1 MTMLQTSSHPPMATT
16 KPQRETARL
25 QRHALLGY
33 SLLAYG
39 WIWLAMVGIALAL
52 QFNFVPADSPR
63 LGLINQVAAF
73 GPAVAAL
80 IVIAR
85 TQGYTGVGAWLRRLV
100 QWRVGIQW
108 YLFALL
114 GIPLLMLI
122 GESVIHGMR
131 PFQALAQQWPL
142 LFTHYLPYVA
152 LTTLATGL
160 AEEPGWRGFAQ
171 PHFQAKYGPLLGTF
185 LLGLLWAGWH
195 LPNLLFQPGGLSTFG
210 LWFAAT
216 LVNAFVLAWVYN
228 ATNGSV
234 LLVMVLHA
242 AQNVTSRLVANLL
255 GATDPVPFM
264 NEYYLLST
272 LTFGLVMA
280 VVLLLTRGRLGDS
293 TTLYYSVR

>member
-1 MTMLQTSSHPPMATT
+1 MTILHRSAHPPVATT
-16 KPQRETARL
+16 NTRGQNTWL
-25 QRHALLGY
+25 QRHSLLGY

-39 WIWLAMVGIALAL
+39 WSWLGMIGMSLAL
-52 QFNFVPADSPR
+52 QFNFIPADSPY
-63 LGLINQVAAF
+63 LGLINQGAAF

-80 IVIAR
+80 IVIVF
-85 TQGYTGVGAWLRRLV
+85 TQGGAGVGAWLRRLI
-100 QWRVGIQW
+100 QWRVGIHW

-122 GESVIHGMR
+122 GESSVHGGR
-131 PFQALAQQWPL
+131 PFQVLVEQWPII
-142 LFTHYLPYVA
+142 FTHYLPYVA

-171 PHFQAKYGPLLGTF
+171 PHLQAKYGPLRGTF

-195 LPNLLFQPGGLSTFG
+195 LPNLLFQPGGLATFG

-234 LLVMVLHA
+234 LLVMLLHA

-272 LTFGLVMA
+272 FTFSVVM
-280 VVLLLTRGRLGDS
+280 VIVLLCTRGRLGVHVTNS
-293 TTLYYSVR
+293 QI

>member
-1 MTMLQTSSHPPMATT
+1 MTILHPSSHSTVVKTNPRGRITW
-16 KPQRETARL
+16 L
-25 QRHALLGY
+25 QRHSLLGY
-33 SLLAYG
+33 TLLAYG
-39 WIWLAMVGIALAL
+39 WSWLGMVGMAIAL
-52 QFNFVPADSPR
+52 QFNFIPADSPL
-63 LGLINQVAAF
+63 LGVINQVAAF
-73 GPAVAAL
+73 GPALAAL
-80 IVIAR
+80 LVIGF
-85 TQGYTGVGAWLRRLV
+85 TQGGAGVGAWLRRLV
-100 QWRVGIQW
+100 QWRVGIHW
-108 YLFALL
+108 YLFALF
-114 GIPLLMLI
+114 GIPLLMLS
-122 GESVIHGMR
+122 GESIIHGGR
-131 PFQALAQQWPL
+131 PFQVLVEQWPI

-171 PHFQAKYGPLLGTF
+171 PQFQAKYGPLRGTF

-264 NEYYLLST
+264 NEYYLLSI

-280 VVLLLTRGRLGDS
+280 VVLLTTRGRLGDS
-293 TTLYYSVR
+293 ITLQ